1 MAHIFPEHNKSTEV
15 KLMAEET
22 NIVLKSTEPSLG
34 DIKIAPEVIEIIVG
48 IAANQIDGVYSM
60 RGTIAKNLTELFGRK
75 KSLGKGV
82 KLDLTDDQL
91 NIDVF
96 VYLDYGVSVPKV
108 ALVMQEKIKQQ
119 LLFMTGLEII
129 EVNVHVEGVIPEK
142 EADKIDTDDLFS
154 EKDGEN

>member
-1 MAHIFPEHNKSTEV
+1 
-15 KLMAEET
+15 MAEET

>member
-1 MAHIFPEHNKSTEV
+1 
-15 KLMAEET
+15 MAEET

-48 IAANQIDGVYSM
+48 IAANQIEGVYSM

>member
-1 MAHIFPEHNKSTEV
+1 
-15 KLMAEET
+15 MAEET

-75 KSLGKGV
+75 KALGKGV
-82 KLDLTDDQL
+82 KLDLTDDQV
-91 NIDVF
+91 NIDVY

-108 ALVMQEKIKQQ
+108 ALMMQEKIKQQ

-142 EADKIDTDDLFS
+142 EANKMDTDDLFS

>member
-1 MAHIFPEHNKSTEV
+1 
-15 KLMAEET
+15 MAEET

-82 KLDLTDDQL
+82 KLDLANDQL

-108 ALVMQEKIKQQ
+108 ALMMQEKIKQQ

-142 EADKIDTDDLFS
+142 EVDKLNTDDLFS

>member
-1 MAHIFPEHNKSTEV
+1 
-15 KLMAEET
+15 MAEET

-82 KLDLTDDQL
+82 KLDLAGDQL

-108 ALVMQEKIKQQ
+108 ALMMQEKIKQQ

-142 EADKIDTDDLFS
+142 EVDKLNTDDLFS

>member
-1 MAHIFPEHNKSTEV
+1 
-15 KLMAEET
+15 MAEET

-82 KLDLTDDQL
+82 KLDLADDQL

-108 ALVMQEKIKQQ
+108 ALMMQEKIKQQ

-142 EADKIDTDDLFS
+142 EVDKLNTDDLFS